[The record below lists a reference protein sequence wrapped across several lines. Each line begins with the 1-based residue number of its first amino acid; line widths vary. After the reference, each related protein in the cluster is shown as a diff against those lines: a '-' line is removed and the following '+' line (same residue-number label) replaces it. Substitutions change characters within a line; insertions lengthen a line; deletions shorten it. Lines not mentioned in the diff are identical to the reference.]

1 MQLIAGYAQP
11 HLRYIMT
18 LDGMRLTFSTSPR
31 REIKRNGKR
40 SLPGRDRKLV
50 TNYRENR
57 RIFPQEC
64 RVQEKYIP
72 RGLLQRTFIERNG
85 EHRWAVRSSF
95 NLPNL
100 QIA

>member
-1 MQLIAGYAQP
+1 MQRVAGYVQP
-11 HLRYIMT
+11 HLRYNDVGRYV
-18 LDGMRLTFSTSPR
+18 LPFSTSPR
-31 REIKRNGKR
+31 WEIKRNGKR
-40 SLPGRDRKLV
+40 SLSGRDRKLV